1 MPCRDTWQQIKE
13 TKKLHRRTRSVIST
27 ALTQKT
33 TLLGTARI
41 LKKVLDCGKGLWK
54 QSWGK
59 GKKRE
64 IKKVANGEGE
74 REGNLPNN

>member
-13 TKKLHRRTRSVIST
+13 TKKLHRRTGSVIST

-41 LKKVLDCGKGLWK
+41 LKKVLDCGRFVETKL
-54 QSWGK
+54 GK
-59 GKKRE
+59 EKKKRN
-64 IKKVANGEGE
+64 KKGG
-74 REGNLPNN
+74 